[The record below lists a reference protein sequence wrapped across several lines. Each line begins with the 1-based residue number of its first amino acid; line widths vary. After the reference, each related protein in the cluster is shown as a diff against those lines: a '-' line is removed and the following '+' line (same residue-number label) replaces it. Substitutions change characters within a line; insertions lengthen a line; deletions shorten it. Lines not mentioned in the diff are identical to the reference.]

1 MNIRYE
7 LLEKL
12 YKKNKGFAWNLA
24 CEWLLEYGFSNVKEW
39 DDEFINNQEVPKL
52 IEPSFYREILRLA
65 RQIATDSDCVDFMKF
80 CMIEPFFQIRDLGK
94 LNREQLEGMVKAS
107 LSPMSIMDVECNL
120 DTVSGVKRICEKYNC
135 EAEDLELLGYKIP
148 DEYWEG
154 DE

>member
-1 MNIRYE
+1 MSKEYE
-7 LLEKL
+7 VLEKL
-12 YKKNKGFAWNLA
+12 YRAYEGVMWNLA
-24 CEWLLEYGFSNVKEW
+24 CEWLLENGFSNVKEW

-107 LSPMSIMDVECNL
+107 LSPMSIMDVEYNL
-120 DTVSGVKRICEKYNC
+120 DTKPGVERVCKKYQC
-135 EAEDLELLGYKIP
+135 EAEDLELLGYTIP
-148 DEYWEG
+148 DDYWKE
-154 DE
+154 